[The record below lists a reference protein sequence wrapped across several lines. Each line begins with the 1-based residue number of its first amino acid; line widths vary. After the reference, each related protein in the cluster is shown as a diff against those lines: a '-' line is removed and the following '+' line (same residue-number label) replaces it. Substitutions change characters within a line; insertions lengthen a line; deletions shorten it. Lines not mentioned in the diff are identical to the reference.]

1 MLTISPKLSQDD
13 NNFYVCDI
21 CNIKTRNKKDLIR
34 HLTTKKHNYLTQITK
49 LSQTKNYI
57 CLNCHKS
64 YKSRT
69 GLWLHKKKCN
79 NDSVKEGT
87 YNENAIIEL
96 IKQNKEF
103 KDIITD
109 QNNKI
114 LDIVK
119 DGKNIT
125 NNNTLNN
132 TTNNNFNLQIFL
144 NEKCKDAMN
153 IMDFV
158 SSLKL
163 KLSDLEAVGKLGY
176 SEGISKIL
184 IRGLRE
190 LDVFKRPI
198 HCSDLKRES
207 MYVKDKDTWEKENE
221 KREKMKQAINYI
233 ANENVKQ
240 IPNWISENP
249 EANDYESKKH
259 IEYVKMLGES
269 MGGYDDD
276 VIQKNYQ
283 KIIKNIARE
292 VTIEK
297 MKAENNCEN
306 LS

>member
-1 MLTISPKLSQDD
+1 
-13 NNFYVCDI
+13 
-21 CNIKTRNKKDLIR
+21 
-34 HLTTKKHNYLTQITK
+34 
-49 LSQTKNYI
+49 
-57 CLNCHKS
+57 
-64 YKSRT
+64 
-69 GLWLHKKKCN
+69 
-79 NDSVKEGT
+79 
-87 YNENAIIEL
+87 
-96 IKQNKEF
+96 
-103 KDIITD
+103 
-109 QNNKI
+109 
-114 LDIVK
+114 
-119 DGKNIT
+119 
-125 NNNTLNN
+125 
-132 TTNNNFNLQIFL
+132 
-144 NEKCKDAMN
+144 
-153 IMDFV
+153 
-158 SSLKL
+158 
-163 KLSDLEAVGKLGY
+163 
-176 SEGISKIL
+176 
-184 IRGLRE
+184 
-190 LDVFKRPI
+190 
-198 HCSDLKRES
+198 